1 MRLSGQFHDIEVP
14 VPEGP
19 LTKETAGRMAG
30 AFDAEYRRLFHAVPP
45 GYEPMVLNWR
55 LRASGPEPGLLLQDV
70 AASLAGAD
78 GRADPSASSFT
89 LGSPKG
95 RRDAYFPEAGGY
107 VETPVY
113 DRYELGDGFRAEGPV
128 IVEEKESTVVANPGD
143 VLEVDDLG
151 NIRIGIGGRS

>member
-1 MRLSGQFHDIEVP
+1 
-14 VPEGP
+14 
-19 LTKETAGRMAG
+19 MAE

-55 LRASGPEPGLLLQDV
+55 LRASGPEPGLRLQDV
-70 AASLAGAD
+70 AASLAGVD
-78 GRADPSASSFT
+78 GRADPSAPPPV

-128 IVEEKESTVVANPGD
+128 IIEEKESTVVANPGD
-143 VLEVDDLG
+143 ILEVDGLG
-151 NIRIGIGGRS
+151 NIRIEIGGSS

>member
-14 VPEGP
+14 VPKGP
-19 LTKETAGRMAG
+19 LTEETARRMAE

-78 GRADPSASSFT
+78 GRADSSASSLT

-95 RRDAYFPEAGGY
+95 RREAYFPEAGGY
-107 VETPVY
+107 VETLVY
-113 DRYELGDGFRAEGPV
+113 DRYELGEGFRAEGPV

-151 NIRIGIGGRS
+151 NIRIRIGERS